1 MKKLILAVA
10 LLLGSLAF
18 AKQHVDY
25 NYYVVSLAYRV
36 VVNAQMRCC
45 ELIEQGYTIVS
56 VAFNAN
62 GYVIIYEDKEDN
74 NE

>member
-25 NYYVVSLAYRV
+25 NYYV